1 MKWSERDR
9 NRPIA
14 DHVLMELSWLLAF
27 ILILVVIVV
36 SFTMYRANVRRD
48 REEAI
53 LLAAVTAKRAL
64 DSENNG
70 QSIYGTAI
78 PDIRPAMEVGFVQG
92 WAWYRLNRDVL
103 YGGLIR
109 HDDAEDGRE
118 LARSCL
124 KHGQCEQ
131 PELGIGPPWRPS
143 PFRVIGVAED
153 MGENGLLLLQISPR
167 EAAIVEELR
176 SPWLIGY
183 LLVLVICL
191 TALGWWRLRTLI
203 SVPLG
208 RLIEAMR
215 QVENGDFSVRAEEH
229 TCREVVEL
237 VSQFNGMT
245 AALGEKSVE
254 LESRLHQLEGAY
266 SQLKRAQDE
275 AIQSE
280 KLAGI
285 GRLAAGIAHEVGNP
299 LASMTGFAELLQDE
313 TLDPETRKDLFR
325 RMQDELARTDRIIRG
340 LLDYARTGSGVRI
353 MFEPAQAVSHAL
365 ELCRGRKLFDR
376 LEVNYKN
383 SSVLSS
389 IGDPGQVEQIVVNL
403 MLNAADAIRDTG
415 QIEVE
420 VRDSADRR
428 WIEIRVR
435 DTGGG
440 IAEEDLGKVFD
451 PFYTTKEPG
460 KGTGLGLA
468 VSSRLAASHGG
479 SLSVERSSSSGTVF
493 LLRLPSA
500 VPGQER

>member
-1 MKWSERDR
+1 VKWSERDR

-27 ILILVVIVV
+27 ILVLVVVVV
-36 SFTMYRANVRRD
+36 SFTLYRANVRRD

-64 DSENNG
+64 ESENRG
-70 QSIYGTAI
+70 QSIYETAI
-78 PDIRPAMEVGFVQG
+78 ADIRPSMETGFVLG
-92 WAWYRLNRDVL
+92 WAWYRLNQEVL
-103 YGGLIR
+103 YGGLVR
-109 HDDAEDGRE
+109 YDEAEDEREFAAHCLAFGRCDQPP
-118 LARSCL
+118 LA
-124 KHGQCEQ
+124 
-131 PELGIGPPWRPS
+131 IGPPWRPS
-143 PFRVIGVAED
+143 PFRVIGIAGTE
-153 MGENGLLLLQISPR
+153 GNQGLLLLRIGPR
-167 EAAIVEELR
+167 EAAIVQELR

-183 LLVLVICL
+183 LLGLVVCL

-203 SVPLG
+203 SVPLA

-215 QVENGDFSVRAEEH
+215 QVESGDFSVRADGN

-266 SQLKRAQDE
+266 RQLKRVQDE

-313 TLDPETRKDLFR
+313 TLDSETRKDLFR
-325 RMQDELARTDRIIRG
+325 RMQEELARTDRIIRG
-340 LLDYARTGSGVRI
+340 LLDYARTGSGIQI
-353 MFEPAQAVSHAL
+353 MFEPAQAVLHAL
-365 ELCRGRKLFDR
+365 ELCRGRKLFER
-376 LEVNYKN
+376 AEVNYSN

-389 IGDPGQVEQIVVNL
+389 LGDPGQIEQIVVNL
-403 MLNAADAIRDTG
+403 MLNAADAIGGAGR
-415 QIEVE
+415 IEVE
-420 VRDSADRR
+420 VRDSADRK
-428 WIEIRVR
+428 WVEIRIR
-435 DTGGG
+435 DTGSG

-468 VSSRLAASHGG
+468 VSSRLAVSHGG
-479 SLSVERSSSSGTVF
+479 SLTVESSSPSGTVF
-493 LLRLPSA
+493 LLRLPAA
-500 VPGQER
+500 VPGGGR